1 MDRLVAGNVRGVL
14 DERLTVVRLATPDSP
29 DRRALGIEQHAERA
43 RTVARLRV
51 GCDADETI
59 TATCTPGSTATGAP
73 GPQEQIR
80 QRTAPLPLN
89 SGSRRSNKTICRS
102 VPPGISDSEDAQPH
116 RGATRRQQT
125 TSLRPR
131 TARRPHGAA
140 KWVLRPPTPASRSP
154 AARCGDS
161 SAVLPGWSCPPPGSH
176 HRSPWHSCARGRPR
190 GG

>member
-51 GCDADETI
+51 GCDADALI

-102 VPPGISDSEDAQPH
+102 LPRRPSIHPVR
-116 RGATRRQQT
+116 RGALRTGRQAE
-125 TSLRPR
+125 LRPR
-131 TARRPHGAA
+131 S
-140 KWVLRPPTPASRSP
+140 PASRSP
-154 AARCGDS
+154 AGRCGDS
-161 SAVLPGWSCPPPGSH
+161 SAVLLRWSCPRPGSP